1 MAKRTVGDW
10 DGEGKREAGAAEL
23 GEALSALSKSMAAQ
37 AKELAARLMESGS
50 SAPRVDG
57 LGSGGGAG
65 GGPPGSGGGGG
76 GRPFGLRRGERAAVL
91 PRPDA
96 LRGSGAAA
104 RGRHGDDAKAAKRWA
119 EKLCRLLEAGR
130 MDDVLGAAPARR
142 GSRGTRQGGPLPVRA
157 ARQVAFWQCACPEEV
172 EKATS
177 ARRHVGNR
185 RFLATE
191 IADAAE
197 P

>member
-1 MAKRTVGDW
+1 MALGDGADWLRRLYRTWFPNAVRIVDFFH
-10 DGEGKREAGAAEL
+10 AAEYL
-23 GEALSALSKSMAAQ
+23 W
-37 AKELAARLMESGS
+37 
-50 SAPRVDG
+50 
-57 LGSGGGAG
+57 
-65 GGPPGSGGGGG
+65 
-76 GRPFGLRRGERAAVL
+76 
-91 PRPDA
+91 
-96 LRGSGAAA
+96 AAA

-130 MDDVLGAAPARR
+130 MDDVLGAAPPRR